1 MASLPVVTPAP
12 QLLLS
17 SRTILSDEP
26 RLSSA
31 ALCTTLNLLDASFRP
46 EFTHQCVEQ
55 EVFRGHRPVSS
66 VVNEEEAKL
75 VVVGTK
81 DDDSK
86 DNKKAVLH
94 KSHIGHEDD
103 EDDQAITYELDIQIT
118 LAPSGRQSHVAI
130 HRHPILTTTTTT
142 TRPTRTNT
150 PNASDDDDDPPAAK
164 KVKIGNTAV
173 SSNANET
180 ATTSSANGACRSAT
194 TTTTTP
200 LSNDEIQQSIANALP
215 TIVTDAASCRDDY
228 LSEPIGSVLT
238 EYSVTV
244 TMPTLDQTQKTKTF
258 VLTLADAVAAA
269 DYHAQV
275 QKLAL
280 WFIENA
286 DDVDIANCESGF
298 WKVLYIFEKETVG
311 DDDNNDNDNKETTRY
326 SLVGYMTLFHFSAPF
341 HKPEPGILV
350 RICQALVLPPY
361 QGQGHGTRLMMQGV
375 YDMAHNGKCDGAAA
389 YSNDDPTTIVQVNVE
404 DPAPAFVALR
414 NKMDLQLL
422 TDHPDWWPISAS
434 SNSQKQNTN
443 KPTTGTDDETFFTGL
458 SDADALQTSA
468 LAKITPRQVQLV
480 KELQALQACL
490 PPASASASAAK
501 GTTST
506 NNNTEEDGLRFK
518 RFRLMVKKRL
528 NKEHREDMSAY
539 PTKDEK
545 KAFLATLFV
554 DEYRRYQAVLLH
566 SSKKNQART
575 EK

>member
-1 MASLPVVTPAP
+1 MASLTATTCTAP
-12 QLLLS
+12 QLLS

-31 ALCTTLNLLDASFRP
+31 ALCTTLNILNVSFRP

-55 EVFRGHRPVSS
+55 EVFRGHRPVSL
-66 VVNEEEAKL
+66 VVKEEESKL
-75 VVVGTK
+75 AVVGTK
-81 DDDSK
+81 DDSK
-86 DNKKAVLH
+86 DKKAVLH
-94 KSHIGHEDD
+94 KSHLGHEDK
-103 EDDQAITYELDIQIT
+103 DDQEVPYELDIQIT
-118 LAPSGRQSHVAI
+118 LAPSGRQAHVAI
-130 HRHPILTTTTTT
+130 HRHPILTPTT

-150 PNASDDDDDPPAAK
+150 SNTSDDDDPPPAK
-164 KVKIGNTAV
+164 KVKIDDAAV

-180 ATTSSANGACRSAT
+180 ATTDSTIGAYRSAT

-200 LSNDEIQQSIANALP
+200 LSTDEIQQSIANALP
-215 TIVTDAASCRDDY
+215 TIVTNAASCRDDY

-238 EYSVTV
+238 EYSVTG

-258 VLTLADAVAAA
+258 VLTLADAAAAA

-286 DDVDIANCESGF
+286 DDVDITHCESGF

-311 DDDNNDNDNKETTRY
+311 DDDNNDNKKKQTTRY

-361 QGQGHGTRLMMQGV
+361 QGQGHGQRLMMQGV
-375 YDMAHNGKCDGAAA
+375 YDMAHGKCGGVA
-389 YSNDDPTTIVQVNVE
+389 YCSNDDPTTIVQVNVE

-422 TDHPDWWPISAS
+422 TDHPDWWPLSA
-434 SNSQKQNTN
+434 SNSQKQSTN
-443 KPTTGTDDETFFTGL
+443 KPTGADDETFFTAL
-458 SDADALQTSA
+458 SDADALRTSA

-490 PPASASASAAK
+490 PPLSLSAAANS
-501 GTTST
+501 TTGNN
-506 NNNTEEDGLRFK
+506 NNNTGEDGLLFK

-528 NKEHREDMSAY
+528 NKEHREDMSAF

-545 KAFLATLFV
+545 KAFLTTLFD
-554 DEYRRYQAVLLH
+554 DEYQRYRAVL
-566 SSKKNQART
+566 SFR
-575 EK
+575 